1 MGTPNHVRQD
11 GHLVGAFVLWRREV
25 QPFTDRQIGLV
36 STFADQAAIAIEN
49 VRLFSETKEA
59 LERQT
64 ATAEI
69 LRVISSSPTD
79 IQRVFETI
87 AEAALRFFGAWG
99 VLVFRYD
106 EGLARLA
113 AVRGGQPGSAEALLE
128 RSVPSPPVKGTFLG
142 ETILRRTA
150 QQIVDVETDTVFG
163 PALRANARERGWRS
177 GCQVPMLRGSDVL
190 GVIAVSRT
198 EPGPFSSDDI
208 ALLQTFADQA
218 VIAIENVRL
227 FTELQEKNDAL
238 AQAHSQVSESLEQQT
253 ATAEILRVISSSP
266 TDIQPVLDA
275 VAENA
280 AHICAAA
287 DAHIRL
293 IEGDTLRAVARF
305 GTAPF
310 AVPDVIPLN
319 RDFPAGRSII
329 ERRVIHIED
338 VATLRETDFPKIGR
352 ETRSL
357 LVTPLVREGVA
368 LGAILVRRVE
378 RQAFTERQI
387 ELLKTFADQA
397 VIAIENVRLFNETK
411 EALERQTATA
421 EILRVIS
428 SSPTDIQPVLDT
440 VAESAARLCEADDTS
455 VFRLEGDRLRRVAH
469 HGPIPAGVI
478 GEFTVPLVRGSF
490 AGRSVLDGRI
500 VHLADGQTEAKEFPE
515 GSQLAR
521 RLGFRAIL
529 LVPLLREGVAIGSI
543 SLRRT
548 EARLFTE
555 RQVALLKTFA
565 DQAVIAIENVRL
577 FRELEARNQ
586 ELTQALDRETA
597 TGEILRVINS
607 SPTSAEPVFGA
618 ILGNGM
624 RLCQAD
630 VGLLFLVEGDTFR
643 LVADRGASPE
653 FVEPRR
659 TAHRS
664 GPHTG
669 IARAVQERRPIH
681 IKDLLMDRAYV
692 ERDP

>member
-1 MGTPNHVRQD
+1 MRRGPKPAKSKEAKLPVVRKSPQNDGAKVRDLENLVAAALRDKAEAQEQLQIRDRELAEARERETATGATLRVISSAPADLEQVFHTLLTNAARLCEAQLALLFRYEAGLFQLMGHHGDTRSADFAATAFPRDPFTASPSIGLGRIAHELRPVQIADLTQDSAYTEREPLRVVTVEIGGCRTWLGVPMLKD

-227 FTELQEKNDAL
+227 FKELQEKNRAL
-238 AQAHSQVSESLEQQT
+238 TEAHAQVSESLEQQT

-280 AHICAAA
+280 AHICAGA

-310 AVPDVIPLN
+310 RAPD
-319 RDFPAGRSII
+319 
-329 ERRVIHIED
+329 
-338 VATLRETDFPKIGR
+338 
-352 ETRSL
+352 
-357 LVTPLVREGVA
+357 
-368 LGAILVRRVE
+368 
-378 RQAFTERQI
+378 
-387 ELLKTFADQA
+387 
-397 VIAIENVRLFNETK
+397 
-411 EALERQTATA
+411 
-421 EILRVIS
+421 
-428 SSPTDIQPVLDT
+428 
-440 VAESAARLCEADDTS
+440 
-455 VFRLEGDRLRRVAH
+455 
-469 HGPIPAGVI
+469 
-478 GEFTVPLVRGSF
+478 
-490 AGRSVLDGRI
+490 
-500 VHLADGQTEAKEFPE
+500 
-515 GSQLAR
+515 
-521 RLGFRAIL
+521 
-529 LVPLLREGVAIGSI
+529 
-543 SLRRT
+543 
-548 EARLFTE
+548 
-555 RQVALLKTFA
+555 
-565 DQAVIAIENVRL
+565 
-577 FRELEARNQ
+577 
-586 ELTQALDRETA
+586 
-597 TGEILRVINS
+597 
-607 SPTSAEPVFGA
+607 
-618 ILGNGM
+618 
-624 RLCQAD
+624 
-630 VGLLFLVEGDTFR
+630 
-643 LVADRGASPE
+643 
-653 FVEPRR
+653 
-659 TAHRS
+659 
-664 GPHTG
+664 
-669 IARAVQERRPIH
+669 
-681 IKDLLMDRAYV
+681 
-692 ERDP
+692 